1 MNRMEMTYAELFE
14 LAIEA
19 LSRTGML
26 NEPGHPEDLAAHL
39 GPALES
45 VAVGYGEGYKR
56 GLAEARSQW
65 FDRVRG
71 A

>member
-1 MNRMEMTYAELFE
+1 
-14 LAIEA
+14 
-19 LSRTGML
+19 ML

-39 GPALES
+39 GPALEA

-56 GLAEARSQW
+56 GLSEARTQW